1 MKKQA
6 KNKKSL
12 EKCWDIYSAYYSE
25 FGKGYVIVGTNSEE
39 ASKAF
44 DNTIYKTLIS
54 AGEDKEFARACAYEG
69 EDLGMCL
76 YIPKECFEEVEE

>member
-1 MKKQA
+1 M
-6 KNKKSL
+6 
-12 EKCWDIYSAYYSE
+12 
-25 FGKGYVIVGTNSEE
+25 
-39 ASKAF
+39 SKAF

-76 YIPKECFEEVEE
+76 YIPKECFEKVEE